1 MYLTSPLTRLNRVA
15 QTIMTIWSTRQ
26 IDLMTKQR
34 KESMTMTDVIR
45 KIIAKFQYDVD
56 TTPQLLTQMEGMAE
70 RNAKRIEVIKNEMG
84 EKWILHPSHMKS
96 RLDEP
101 RPV

>member
-1 MYLTSPLTRLNRVA
+1 MN
-15 QTIMTIWSTRQ
+15 IRQ
-26 IDLMTKQR
+26 IIEKFK
-34 KESMTMTDVIR
+34 KE
-45 KIIAKFQYDVD
+45 
-56 TTPQLLTQMEGMAE
+56 TTPTPQMLLQMEGMAE
-70 RNAKRIEVIKNEMG
+70 RNAARIEEIKKQMG